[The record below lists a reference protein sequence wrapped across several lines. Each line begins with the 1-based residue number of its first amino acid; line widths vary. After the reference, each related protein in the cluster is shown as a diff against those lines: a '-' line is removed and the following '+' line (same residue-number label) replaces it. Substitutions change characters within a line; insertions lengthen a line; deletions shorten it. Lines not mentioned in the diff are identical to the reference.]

1 MSGVAAV
8 VAGSR
13 ARARRASTAA
23 ASNRAAARLEDAS
36 YFGKHHMEQLFA
48 RHDTSGTG
56 QLTQAQLKL
65 LLEEVNGEPLSQPE
79 VRYVLHLADQ
89 DHDTLLSRDELVTAV
104 TALRALRRDQSVIA
118 GVFAK
123 FDTNGSGALER
134 PQLAALL
141 RELNKGSDVS
151 TEELEWVLRHAD
163 ADHNQ
168 AIDAHELSS
177 AVALFYLHTTKQ
189 AEQCQRAKDSSR
201 WLCRVPK
208 QSEFPGA
215 LRDASIG
222 APSPT
227 TVATATTEC

>member
-1 MSGVAAV
+1 MTEVAQQAALATNSMDRYRKIDKVGEGTYGVVYKALDKV
-8 VAGSR
+8 TEEYVALKKTRLETEDEGVP
-13 ARARRASTAA
+13 STAIREI
-23 ASNRAAARLEDAS
+23 S
-36 YFGKHHMEQLFA
+36 
-48 RHDTSGTG
+48 
-56 QLTQAQLKL
+56 
-65 LLEEVNGEPLSQPE
+65 
-79 VRYVLHLADQ
+79 
-89 DHDTLLSRDELVTAV
+89 
-104 TALRALRRDQSVIA
+104 
-118 GVFAK
+118 
-123 FDTNGSGALER
+123 
-134 PQLAALL
+134 LL

-222 APSPT
+222 APSPA